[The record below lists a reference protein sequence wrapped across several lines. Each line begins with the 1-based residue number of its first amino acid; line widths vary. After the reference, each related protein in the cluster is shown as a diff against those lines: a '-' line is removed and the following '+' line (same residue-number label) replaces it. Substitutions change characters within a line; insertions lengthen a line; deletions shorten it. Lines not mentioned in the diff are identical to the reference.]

1 MIRRFGRPPLHCS
14 LAYHD
19 RSRVLGS
26 GWGAGEEPILEM
38 PGGPVHRF
46 RLGNTFDKS
55 NKRRCCRV
63 VGAPCGQ
70 WRLYHVQQAA
80 CGYPFPN
87 ASSLSP
93 LSCNHPLAE
102 TPFSAPARVR
112 GKSQALN
119 SACRVRFHGSATR
132 PTPVSTTKSLQNQ
145 DSCSLELTANRP
157 QATANPAI
165 VRGL

>member
-1 MIRRFGRPPLHCS
+1 MIRRFGSPPLHCS

-19 RSRVLGS
+19 KKSGARLGR
-26 GWGAGEEPILEM
+26 GRGEPILEM
-38 PGGPVHRF
+38 PGPVHRF
-46 RLGNTFDKS
+46 HLGNTFDKS

-102 TPFSAPARVR
+102 TPFSAPVRVR
-112 GKSQALN
+112 GKSQALD